1 MRRQR
6 LLQTLGTAGVLMLLG
21 SALPGTG
28 LSAAP
33 RAAIAVA
40 EEKNEPAESK
50 LRDLTAT
57 ERKAVTGVI
66 EAQLKAFRADDY
78 KTAEKYQSASLKENF
93 DSTEQFRAMMRRGYP
108 QVANY
113 KSVTF
118 GEARCDEKAEQVQ
131 IRVTLTG
138 KDNVTV
144 RMVYVMVKEEGEYKV
159 SSVFGGGAT
168 PKSESKDIA

>member
-6 LLQTLGTAGVLMLLG
+6 LLQALGTAGVLMLIG
-21 SALPGTG
+21 GVLPATG

-33 RAAIAVA
+33 RVVRAAA
-40 EEKNEPAESK
+40 EEKNEPAEPK
-50 LRDLTAT
+50 LRDLTPA
-57 ERKAVTGVI
+57 ERKSVAGVI
-66 EAQLKAFRADDY
+66 ESQLKAFRADDY
-78 KTAEKYQSASLKENF
+78 KTAEKYQASALKENF

-159 SSVFGGGAT
+159 SSVFGGGAA